1 MNAPPMKLTLP
12 RQIAYACGQAG
23 NVLGESLIATFLLVL
38 YLPPGSTGEQTVSW
52 LPELAF
58 GLIGA
63 MAFVNIMAR
72 GIDTFLDPMVAN
84 WSDRNTSKLGR
95 RRLFM
100 LIGAAPLCLM
110 TALAF
115 LPPDEAATDVN
126 VVWLAVILTAY
137 YALFSVYVGPYL
149 ALLPEI
155 APEKKLNV
163 RVSTMMAAFALVG
176 ALVAINGG
184 GIMISILGEATVV
197 QKQHSIQTTV
207 IILSVVAF
215 VLLMVPVVFIPE
227 TKMVVRQ
234 AGAEASHAG
243 VVESMKRTF
252 ADKAFV
258 PYVLGYTLFSFG
270 FNIVRSALPYF
281 VTVLMVEKSD
291 SPAPIAMFGVAA
303 VAFPVVAIAASRLG
317 KRPVMLFGCVWLAL
331 SLAGFWFVDNSTLG
345 MMALGCCGVGVSI
358 FLAVPNTMI
367 SDIANANALRS
378 GERREAM
385 FFGAQGFLQKVNLG
399 ISTGVLAWLLDF
411 GRSVDNPMGV
421 KLAGPVAGAVLL
433 VAAVCFWRYPEK
445 RILQELA
452 DAQAAKTARLAAT

>member
-1 MNAPPMKLTLP
+1 MKLTLP

-38 YLPPGSTGEQTVSW
+38 YLPPGSSGETTVSW
-52 LPELAF
+52 LPEKAF
-58 GLIGA
+58 GIIGA

-84 WSDRNTSKLGR
+84 WSDRNTSRFGR

-115 LPPDEAATDVN
+115 LPPNETATDLN
-126 VVWLAVILTAY
+126 VGWLAVVLTAY

-155 APEKKLNV
+155 APEKNLNV
-163 RVSTMMAAFALVG
+163 RVGTMMAAFALFG

-184 GIMISILGEATVV
+184 GIIVAALGEATVV
-197 QKQHSIQTTV
+197 EKQHSIQTMV
-207 IILSVVAF
+207 IILSLVAF
-215 VLLMVPVVFIPE
+215 ALLMVPVIFVPE
-227 TKMVVRQ
+227 TKIVVRTV
-234 AGAEASHAG
+234 GTEASHAG
-243 VVESMKRTF
+243 VIESMKKTF
-252 ADKAFV
+252 SDKAFV

-281 VTVLMVEKSD
+281 VTVLMLEKSD
-291 SPAPIAMFGVAA
+291 SAAPIAMFGVAA
-303 VAFPVVAIAASRLG
+303 LAFPIVAVAASKLG
-317 KRPVMLFGCVWLAL
+317 KRPVMLFGCVWLAM
-331 SLAGFWFVDNSTLG
+331 SLAGFWFVDTAVLG
-345 MMALGCCGVGVSI
+345 MIMLACCGVGVSI
-358 FLAVPNTMI
+358 FLAIPNTMI
-367 SDIANANALRS
+367 SDIANANAIRS

-421 KLAGPVAGAVLL
+421 RFAGPVAGGVLL
-433 VAAVCFWRYPEK
+433 VAALCFWRYPEK

-452 DAQAAKTARLAAT
+452 DADAARAGAV